1 MPTDEQKL
9 LIRQMRADGLPYER
23 IANMVGV
30 SSSSARKVSWD
41 VIQPARGKA
50 ECSETEACRK
60 IFRRIKRAAIHCAE
74 AERKGEMKPCEHCR
88 WRKNKEPVPVCV
100 ACYREVLNRKRY
112 EAKTSWGGEP
122 DAQD

>member
-1 MPTDEQKL
+1 MLTDQQKL
-9 LIRQMRADGLPYER
+9 RIRQMRADGLTYDR
-23 IANMVGV
+23 ISNITGHASQTVREI
-30 SSSSARKVSWD
+30 AWD

-88 WRKNKEPVPVCV
+88 WRMNKAPRPVCV
-100 ACYREVLNRKRY
+100 VCYMEVLR
-112 EAKTSWGGEP
+112 
-122 DAQD
+122 